1 MIENLNTIDSNWDI
15 LYTDRNHTSEYWRP
29 YGKFLRPKQT
39 KIDEDFFERIMV
51 NDVFIKE
58 RFRFGTYSYLFSS
71 KGIKK
76 VLDFFFNNPIYLP
89 IDHDL
94 HYIKNIIE
102 YSLADDW
109 ISSSR

>member
-1 MIENLNTIDSNWDI
+1 MKKVSI
-15 LYTDRNHTSEYWRP
+15 LS
-29 YGKFLRPKQT
+29 FL
-39 KIDEDFFERIMV
+39 FFI
-51 NDVFIKE
+51 
-58 RFRFGTYSYLFSS
+58 GFSS

-109 ISSSR
+109 ITVDRNSFSDTINQ